1 MYVCSECNYVTSIKC
16 NYSKHLKTKKHK
28 KNTKEET
35 PKNDNS
41 EKTYTFLPNLPSD
54 LPNSAQNC
62 PILPNSAQNSPFL
75 PNSAQFCPQ
84 MPNSYTFSDSDD
96 NSLEN
101 SIKVHEDDKLR
112 CEYCNR
118 EFKRKYHLT
127 RHYNTCKIKE
137 KINYKKL
144 YEEALNQ
151 KAKSEESKDKII
163 SQLTDQLERV
173 IEKVG
178 NTHITQNNI
187 ILNCYG
193 SENIEHITDNYKLEL
208 LKLPYSM
215 IPKLIEN
222 VHFDPNY
229 PENNNIYIPNK
240 KEPYVK
246 VFHDNKWIYKDR
258 NKAINE
264 LIDKNYNRLDEYYQK
279 KANKQMGEEHKNR
292 YLEFQTKKELNN
304 DDLIKDVK
312 KNVEI
317 ILINNKN
324 NNL

>member
-1 MYVCSECNYVTSIKC
+1 MYICSDCDYVTNIKC
-16 NYSKHLKTKKHK
+16 NFSKHLKTKKHI
-28 KNTKEET
+28 KNLSNPLPNNDK
-35 PKNDNS
+35 PK
-41 EKTYTFLPNLPSD
+41 TAYTFLPSKLPETS
-54 LPNSAQNC
+54 QNC
-62 PILPNSAQNSPFL
+62 PILPNSAQNCPFL
-75 PNSAQFCPQ
+75 PNSALFCPQ
-84 MPNSYTFSDSDD
+84 IPNSYTFSNLDD
-96 NSLEN
+96 NSFKN
-101 SIKVHEDDKLR
+101 NVDSINDEDNLS

-118 EFKRKYHLT
+118 VFKRKYHLT

-137 KINYKKL
+137 KFNYKKL

-178 NTHITQNNI
+178 DTHITQNTI

-193 SENIEHITDNYKLEL
+193 SENIEHITDKYKLEL

-246 VFHDNKWIYKDR
+246 VFHDNKWVYKDR
-258 NKAINE
+258 NKTINE

-279 KANKQMGEEHKNR
+279 KAIMHMGEEHINR
-292 YLEFQTKKELNN
+292 YLEFQTNKESNN

-324 NNL
+324 INL